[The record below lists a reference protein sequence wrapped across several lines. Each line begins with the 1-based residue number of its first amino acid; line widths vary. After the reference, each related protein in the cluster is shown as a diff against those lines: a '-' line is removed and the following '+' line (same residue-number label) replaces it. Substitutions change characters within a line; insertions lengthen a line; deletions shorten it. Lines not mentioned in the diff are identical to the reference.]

1 MRAIDEMLDEKDSE
15 ESKITPR
22 LRTVDE
28 SERGRIGGEIRGG
41 QRRRNSDLEL
51 LSRRLREEVQVVIS
65 ARIDR
70 RREGWEEGS
79 GIRNWISSA

>member
-1 MRAIDEMLDEKDSE
+1 MLDEKDSE

-41 QRRRNSDLEL
+41 QRRRNSDFEL